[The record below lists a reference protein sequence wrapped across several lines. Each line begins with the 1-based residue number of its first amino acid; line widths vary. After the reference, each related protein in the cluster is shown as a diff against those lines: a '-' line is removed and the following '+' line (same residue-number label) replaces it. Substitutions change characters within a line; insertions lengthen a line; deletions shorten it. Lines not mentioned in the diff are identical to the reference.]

1 MQRDLM
7 QSGSMK
13 PNPTRVLL
21 LGAGGQLGMQ
31 LARRLAG
38 EVELTALAR
47 AQVDL
52 SSADAVRA
60 AVRKSAAEIVIN
72 AAAYTAVDKAESEPG
87 LAHAVNAVAPGVIAE
102 EVSRTG
108 GWLIHYSTDYVFDGS
123 GTRSWVETDATGPL
137 NVYGQSKLDGE
148 LAIAATGAKH
158 VILRTSWVYA
168 EEGKNFLHTM
178 LRLGRERE
186 ELKIVADQIG
196 APTTAE
202 AITEATRAV
211 LAKLGS
217 DNPIRENL
225 SQDNSSQDNLD
236 AIGVYHLACTGETSW
251 CGFAEAIF
259 AAFAAQQKAP
269 RVLPIQTEAY
279 PTPAKRPGNS
289 RLNCAKFTERFG
301 FTMPHWRAALTDVA
315 TSIQRCG

>member
-1 MQRDLM
+1 MQRGLT
-7 QSGSMK
+7 QK
-13 PNPTRVLL
+13 KPTRVLL

-38 EVELTALAR
+38 EVELTALTR

-52 SSADAVRA
+52 SNADAVRA
-60 AVRKSAAEIVIN
+60 AVRNSAAEIVIN
-72 AAAYTAVDKAESEPG
+72 AAAYTAVDKAESEPE
-87 LAHAVNAVAPGVIAE
+87 LAHAVNAIAPGVIAE
-102 EVSRTG
+102 EVARTG
-108 GWLIHYSTDYVFDGS
+108 RWMIHYSTDYVFDGS
-123 GTRSWVETDATGPL
+123 GTTPWVETDATGPL

-178 LRLGRERE
+178 LRLGRERD
-186 ELKIVADQIG
+186 ELKIVADQVG

-202 AITEATRAV
+202 AITEATRAI
-211 LAKLGS
+211 LAKLAA
-217 DNPIRENL
+217 DNQTRDNL

-236 AIGVYHLACTGETSW
+236 AVGVYHLACAGDTSW

-269 RVLPIQTEAY
+269 RVLPIPTEAY

-301 FTMPHWRAALTDVA
+301 FTMPHWHAALAEVA
-315 TSIQRCG
+315 ASIQRCV